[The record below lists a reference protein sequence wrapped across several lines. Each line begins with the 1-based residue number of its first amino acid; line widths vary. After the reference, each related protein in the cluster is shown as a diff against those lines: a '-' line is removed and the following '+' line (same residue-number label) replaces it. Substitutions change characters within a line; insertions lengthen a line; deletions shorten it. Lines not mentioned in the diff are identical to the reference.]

1 MYVIYTHSRA
11 YTYTY
16 IHVNIDTCI
25 HTIRPYTTNPKLNKV
40 QIHGYGFTC
49 VCVCACVSVCSA
61 CLEDAESKS
70 QLSLPKNTTRDS
82 LS

>member
-1 MYVIYTHSRA
+1 MHSYNETVYLMIYVYG
-11 YTYTY
+11 
-16 IHVNIDTCI
+16 I